1 MAAITIQK
9 QTNET
14 VFFIQNGQILTALN
28 RDCTM
33 NLNDDYSG
41 IFIIDK
47 EARRFN
53 LRLIDVA
60 DTQILPAAAVA
71 FLGDL
76 AALWTLL
83 VQQFFNELHT
93 SISGGG
99 GVVENNIL
107 QVGANYSILTTNY
120 IIEATASNIN
130 IRLPTIGADIGQV
143 YRIYAPPIGQINV
156 LCDDPSGDRIN
167 GKISVT
173 MKKYEM
179 ATFRALSANNWRIG
193 D

>member
-1 MAAITIQK
+1 MLIRR
-9 QTNET
+9 
-14 VFFIQNGQILTALN
+14 NGDFVEFVVNGVIRAVLQ

-33 NLNDDYSG
+33 NISTQRQSIEIVDSEGLSYT
-41 IFIIDK
+41 IF
-47 EARRFN
+47 
-53 LRLIDVA
+53 VA
-60 DTQILPAAAVA
+60 AVLETQVLPAAAVA
-71 FLGDL
+71 FSGDL
-76 AALWTLL
+76 VALWTLL
-83 VQQFFNELHT
+83 VQHFFNELHA
-93 SISGGG
+93 SISSGG

-107 QVGANYSILTTNY
+107 QVAANYSILTTNY
-120 IIEATASNIN
+120 IIEATASNIS
-130 IRLPTIGADIGQV
+130 IRLPTIGTDTGQV

-167 GKISVT
+167 GQISVT